1 MVDVKLEEFW
11 VSTAVCAVA
20 TAAAYFSGAFLNAS
34 PLAALAIFAISQSG
48 FFALQSLRKSG
59 VSNADSACIFIAA
72 IACAWGAS
80 ALVSSSFSLLVSLAA
95 IPIIMCA
102 PAVSLLVRESFSG

>member
-1 MVDVKLEEFW
+1 MKLEEFW
-11 VSTAVCAVA
+11 VSAAVCAVA
-20 TAAAYFSGAFLNAS
+20 TITAYAAGAFGNAS
-34 PLAALAIFAISQSG
+34 SLAALAIFAISQSG

-59 VSNADSACIFIAA
+59 VSSTDSAYIFIVA

-80 ALVSSSFSLLVSLAA
+80 ALVSSSFSLLISLAA